1 MDSIGFAG
9 CYRWCRKQAGWG
21 WRIVAPVSRKTF
33 IITVDEIGGRVKH
46 FGNEIRI
53 LKNGSLLTNE
63 FSILDGEFV
72 DFVAGNE
79 VEL

>member
-1 MDSIGFAG
+1 MSGIGSAG
-9 CYRWCRKQAGWG
+9 CYRWRREDRGRKRNVVASIS
-21 WRIVAPVSRKTF
+21 RKAFIVA
-33 IITVDEIGGRVKH
+33 VDELSRRVKNV
-46 FGNEIRI
+46 GNEVRI

-72 DFVAGNE
+72 DFLASDE